1 MFENFHISQHGFD
14 SLFELLLTTFTENLN
29 ECMINIGLFF
39 NLENTS
45 GIKTGT
51 TFTFFPLLSWHSAA
65 VLDKLSTSLPVI
77 ATSAPSLQNK
87 MAAPAPIPELAPG
100 VRV

>member
-1 MFENFHISQHGFD
+1 MGIIQNP
-14 SLFELLLTTFTENLN
+14 ENLSA
-29 ECMINIGLFF
+29 IIA
-39 NLENTS
+39 
-45 GIKTGT
+45 GT
-51 TFTFFPLLSWHSAA
+51 TFTFFPLLFWHSSA